1 LLLIAGLWNCIRLIY
16 KHKSTEMNIPGNKY
30 LADFGMAKAIL
41 KLESETSLT
50 FTIMQ
55 KDGKDVD
62 INETVAI
69 KLTELRPQL
78 FMATWKE
85 KNGNTITQ
93 VQDYENGIVY
103 ANWTLPTGEFI
114 NRKGT
119 LNPV

>member
-1 LLLIAGLWNCIRLIY
+1 
-16 KHKSTEMNIPGNKY
+16 
-30 LADFGMAKAIL
+30 MAKAIL